1 MKKSGFT
8 MIELIFVIVIIGI
21 LAAVAI
27 PKLMATRTDAK
38 VAAISQ
44 EASGLISE
52 VPAYVT
58 SQGKVSDLSAMSQI
72 AKTVV
77 QQNKAYEDNTTT
89 SGTKGATAI
98 NDGYSAITPNYI
110 DYVLLGTPDNS
121 GALVRCLGF
130 EVNSTTLVVRDA
142 NSSDAGDVCAG
153 VQERIKEG
161 NYTIAG
167 SHVKF

>member
-21 LAAVAI
+21 LAAVAV

-44 EASGLISE
+44 EATGLTSE
-52 VPAYVT
+52 VPTYVT
-58 SQGKVSDLSAMSQI
+58 SQGKVKDLSAMSQI

-77 QQNKAYEDNTTT
+77 QQNKAYEYNTTT
-89 SGTKGATAI
+89 SGTHGK
-98 NDGYSAITPNYI
+98 DITSSSNYTRLSDSI
-110 DYVLLGTPDNS
+110 DTILLGTQNDS
-121 GALVRCLGF
+121 GTLVTCLAF
-130 EVNSTTLVVRDA
+130 DVNSTTLVVVDA
-142 NSSDAGDVCAG
+142 NNSAPGKICEG
-153 VQERIKEG
+153 VQGRIKEG

-167 SHVKF
+167 SGIKF